1 MEWQAARAANRRSLV
16 VRTLQAC
23 RSWPVG
29 ELRSAASPLPRLRC
43 PQRRLLSRLARL
55 PAGIDETGAPPLR
68 GRDGR
73 CCHSDQPAPE
83 PGPLLGGSL
92 PSTSQRPASARQQ
105 HRQAHNLLEVRRIAK
120 SRGVTEKA
128 FVGAHTLGCRCAPP
142 VRARNLLIHAQNPPP
157 AMRVDPQ
164 VAKPWWR
171 AAASKKR
178 RLSRGGGSS
187 KAKELPQG
195 ALMTRH
201 DDAIALGIVRT
212 MINNVIAIA

>member
-1 MEWQAARAANRRSLV
+1 MRRVSTLSPGVRGRRVGWQPARAANRRSLV

-29 ELRSAASPLPRLRC
+29 DQWSAASPPPRF
-43 PQRRLLSRLARL
+43 
-55 PAGIDETGAPPLR
+55 
-68 GRDGR
+68 
-73 CCHSDQPAPE
+73 
-83 PGPLLGGSL
+83 
-92 PSTSQRPASARQQ
+92 PSTSQRPGSARQV
-105 HRQAHNLLEVRRIAK
+105 HRLAYNRSEVSRIK
-120 SRGVTEKA
+120 ISCHVTEKA
-128 FVGAHTLGCRCAPP
+128 FVGAHTLRCRCARP
-142 VRARNLLIHAQNPPP
+142 VRARNLLIHAHNPPP
-157 AMRVDPQ
+157 AMRGHPQ

-178 RLSRGGGSS
+178 RLSRGSSS

-201 DDAIALGIVRT
+201 NYAIALGIVRT

>member
-1 MEWQAARAANRRSLV
+1 M
-16 VRTLQAC
+16 
-23 RSWPVG
+23 
-29 ELRSAASPLPRLRC
+29 LRIGDLWLYAPSRHAGRGQWATSGLLLLRLPRLRC
-43 PQRRLLSRLARL
+43 PQRRLLSRLAWPSRR
-55 PAGIDETGAPPLR
+55 DRFETGATLR
-68 GRDGR
+68 GRGGR
-73 CCHSDQPAPE
+73 CCHSDHPAPE

-105 HRQAHNLLEVRRIAK
+105 HRQAHNLLEVRWIAK

-128 FVGAHTLGCRCAPP
+128 FVGAHTLGCRCARP
-142 VRARNLLIHAQNPPP
+142 VRARNFLIHAHNPPP
-157 AMRVDPQ
+157 AMRGHPQ

-178 RLSRGGGSS
+178 RLSRGGSSS
-187 KAKELPQG
+187 KAKEPPQG

-201 DDAIALGIVRT
+201 DDAIALAIVRT